1 MVGFGQAI
9 IGLQLLFFLLQKS
22 MEDILKG
29 FAVVL
34 LQDYSCQLSCQ
45 ISSNCCFCTS
55 DSNDPEKAKI
65 KLMEYLID
73 IVL

>member
-1 MVGFGQAI
+1 MGKRAKIRAKPQTNRMP
-9 IGLQLLFFLLQKS
+9 KS
-22 MEDILKG
+22 MEDISKG